1 MFEAIGWCVLALA
14 LLALGGDSVLKGA
27 SGLARRFGLSAF
39 ATGLLLVAFGTSIPE
54 LAVNV
59 RALFVGSQSLAL
71 GNAIGSNLVNIGL
84 TLGLAAIAAPLAVR
98 WRALGPLLACLAL
111 GYDGVLTRVEGIG
124 LVIAFVAVVAFA
136 LTRSG
141 RESPELHATLAG
153 YLDTDSGLGRNLLR
167 FALGG
172 VFLFY
177 GAKLLVTHAPVVG
190 LAWGFTPLITGLIVV
205 AIATA
210 VPEAAA
216 AVAAAR
222 RGLGDIVVG
231 HVIGSSLFNLLIVV
245 GGMAAIRDLPV
256 PDSFVRFELPA
267 ALAAALLLYPML
279 RRDLRI
285 SRAEGWVLL
294 LAFLA
299 WLAFELFGTR

>member
-1 MFEAIGWCVLALA
+1 MEDGQL
-14 LLALGGDSVLKGA
+14 D
-27 SGLARRFGLSAF
+27 R
-39 ATGLLLVAFGTSIPE
+39 
-54 LAVNV
+54 
-59 RALFVGSQSLAL
+59 
-71 GNAIGSNLVNIGL
+71 
-84 TLGLAAIAAPLAVR
+84 IAAAATTGTAA
-98 WRALGPLLACLAL
+98 RAA
-111 GYDGVLTRVEGIG
+111 
-124 LVIAFVAVVAFA
+124 
-136 LTRSG
+136 
-141 RESPELHATLAG
+141 ATAAAEAPAATKTATTGTAG
-153 YLDTDSGLGRNLLR
+153 YLDTDTGLGRNLLR

-172 VFLFY
+172 AFLFF

-267 ALAAALLLYPML
+267 ALASALLLYPML
-279 RRDLRI
+279 RRDLQI
-285 SRAEGWVLL
+285 SRPEGWVLL
-294 LAFLA
+294 LAFVA
-299 WLAFELFGTR
+299 WVVAELLLVR